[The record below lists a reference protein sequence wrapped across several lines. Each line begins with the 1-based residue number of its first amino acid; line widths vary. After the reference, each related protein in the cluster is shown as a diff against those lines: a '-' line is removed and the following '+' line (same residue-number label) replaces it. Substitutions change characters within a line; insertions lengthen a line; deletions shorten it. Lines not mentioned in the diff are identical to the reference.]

1 MRRQDSALRIDV
13 VMTAKLG
20 AMDSRFELHGIGFV
34 WDDDK
39 ARRNAAKHGVRFEQA
54 AEAFFEV
61 ISTMPQLAT
70 QQPSLA
76 TGSRQSLPG

>member
-1 MRRQDSALRIDV
+1 
-13 VMTAKLG
+13 MTASQLS
-20 AMDSRFELHGIGFV
+20 AMESRFELHGIGFV

-61 ISTMPQLAT
+61 MSTIPQLAT
-70 QQPSLA
+70 QRPSLA

>member
-1 MRRQDSALRIDV
+1 
-13 VMTAKLG
+13 MTASQLS
-20 AMDSRFELHGIGFV
+20 AMESRFELNGIGFV

-39 ARRNAAKHGVRFEQA
+39 ARRNAAKHGMHFEQA

-61 ISTMPQLAT
+61 MSTMPQLAT
-70 QQPSLA
+70 QRSSLA